1 MSFRVS
7 FHLPLL
13 GLTRAHWLD
22 DRPDASCKDSTP
34 KYPVDGPRLIGK

>member
-1 MSFRVS
+1 MSFSLS
-7 FHLPLL
+7 FHLALL
-13 GLTRAHWLD
+13 GPTGAHPLD